1 MLKCI
6 DDDYKT
12 IFNYHKDI
20 THDTSYWNM
29 VTKEQINFIDHV
41 ISMKN
46 CTMILRFSKGR
57 KTSISIACEGA
68 TLAHLTGYLKN
79 SELVGWDDR
88 AHWD

>member
-1 MLKCI
+1 
-6 DDDYKT
+6 
-12 IFNYHKDI
+12 
-20 THDTSYWNM
+20 M